1 MKTDT
6 DSTNRNP
13 ACTDPDHMGPAIHV
27 EKLTKS
33 YHGTTALHGLSLDVM
48 RGEAFGLLGANGA
61 GKSTAIECILGT
73 RKPDSGTVSV
83 LPGHEPE
90 GAVPKGRRPV
100 PGIQLS

>member
-33 YHGTTALHGLSLDVM
+33 YLGTTALHGLSLDVM
-48 RGEAFGLLGANGA
+48 RGVF
-61 GKSTAIECILGT
+61 
-73 RKPDSGTVSV
+73 
-83 LPGHEPE
+83 
-90 GAVPKGRRPV
+90 
-100 PGIQLS
+100 

>member
-83 LPGHEPE
+83 LQMD
-90 GAVPKGRRPV
+90 PV
-100 PGIQLS
+100 MNLKELY

>member
-48 RGEAFGLLGANGA
+48 RGGGLWASGGQR
-61 GKSTAIECILGT
+61 G
-73 RKPDSGTVSV
+73 RKKHSHRVYPRNKKT
-83 LPGHEPE
+83 
-90 GAVPKGRRPV
+90 
-100 PGIQLS
+100 

>member
-48 RGEAFGLLGANGA
+48 RGRPLGFWGPTGQEKAQP
-61 GKSTAIECILGT
+61 S
-73 RKPDSGTVSV
+73 SVS
-83 LPGHEPE
+83 
-90 GAVPKGRRPV
+90 
-100 PGIQLS
+100 